1 VESRLSNE
9 PDLVRRFTAE
19 LLGTFLF
26 VFVGAGSAVAT
37 QYLFSYY
44 DASGSLLVAALANG
58 IGLAIGI
65 SVTMNISGGH
75 LNPAVTIGLL
85 LGKKAKAKDV
95 IPYWVAQLV
104 GAIIAGLLLISVLP
118 SDVGKAVSWGAPVL
132 ATNAISVAQGTVFEL
147 VMTFLLVTAVYGT
160 IVDKRAPKIA
170 GFGVGLIVLADVLV
184 GGPFTGAAMNPARAM
199 GPMIAGLVTG
209 VAFPSYWYIY
219 WVGPLIGAILA
230 GLVYSRVLEDKR
242 TN

>member
-1 VESRLSNE
+1 LSNE
-9 PDLVRRFTAE
+9 PDLARRYVAE

-37 QYLFSYY
+37 QYLFTAY
-44 DASGSLLVAALANG
+44 DASGSLLVAAVANG
-58 IGLAIGI
+58 LGLAIGI
-65 SVTMNISGGH
+65 SITMGISGGH

-85 LGKKAKAKDV
+85 IGKKAKAKDV

-104 GAIIAGLLLISVLP
+104 GAIIAGLLLVSVLP
-118 SDVGKAVSWGAPVL
+118 SDTGKAVSWGAPVL
-132 ATNAISVAQGTVFEL
+132 ATNVISVAQGTVFEL
-147 VMTFLLVTAVYGT
+147 AMTFFLVMAVYGT

-170 GFGVGLIVLADVLV
+170 GFGVGLTVLADVLV

-209 VAFPSYWYIY
+209 VSFPSYWYIY
-219 WVGPLIGAILA
+219 WVGPIIGAALA
-230 GLVYSRVLEDKR
+230 GLVYSRVLEDKSA
-242 TN
+242 N